1 MQSNTIRAINS
12 IIVMKAA
19 LLVVVL
25 ALSISPS
32 LADEPID
39 DTALP
44 KLPMYAGLGFNLI
57 EGNPLSNTVD
67 PGFKHPALKLA
78 YTKNKKT
85 DDGRYLIPD
94 GVLSRLTSSCSF
106 TSSASTSRGT

>member
-1 MQSNTIRAINS
+1 
-12 IIVMKAA
+12 MKAA
-19 LLVVVL
+19 LLVVL
-25 ALSISPS
+25 ALICLSSS
-32 LADEPID
+32 EEPIND
-39 DTALP
+39 EALP

-57 EGNPLSNTVD
+57 EGNPLSNSVD
-67 PGFKHPALKLA
+67 PGFKHPTVKLT
-78 YTKNKKT
+78 YSKNKKT